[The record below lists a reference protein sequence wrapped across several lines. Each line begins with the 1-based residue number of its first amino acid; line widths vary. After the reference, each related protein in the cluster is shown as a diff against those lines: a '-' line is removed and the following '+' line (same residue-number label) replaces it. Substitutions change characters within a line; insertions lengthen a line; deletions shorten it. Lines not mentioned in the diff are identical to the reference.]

1 MRAVTVANPGPDYT
15 LTLGESDT
23 PRPGP
28 GQILIKVAAAGL
40 NRADLLQA
48 KGKYPPPAGASETLG
63 LEVSGEVAGAAADS
77 SFRTGDKVVALLAGG
92 GYAEFALADEGSVLP
107 LPAGVDPVEAA
118 GLPEALF
125 TAWTNLI
132 DAAGL
137 KTRQTLLV
145 HGGSSGV
152 GSIAIQLGAALGARV
167 LTTAAGAQRCE
178 KCERLGAALA
188 VDHTMEDFVEA
199 VLEATQG
206 HGADVILDMV
216 GGDYIGRNFAAAA
229 PKGRIVNIA
238 YQKGSVATVD
248 FRLMLAKRLTL
259 MATTLRGRPA
269 EEKRAIRDALLKTV
283 WPLIETGAIKPVID
297 RTFPLAEAGAAH
309 AHMAKGGHFGKIL
322 LTA

>member
-1 MRAVTVANPGPDYT
+1 MRAVTIVNPGPDYT
-15 LTLGESDT
+15 LALSESET
-23 PRPGP
+23 PVPGP
-28 GQILIKVAAAGL
+28 GQVLIKVAAAGL
-40 NRADLLQA
+40 NRADVLQA
-48 KGKYPPPAGASETLG
+48 KGKYPPPQGASETLG
-63 LEVSGEVAGAAADS
+63 LEVSGEVAQSAAGS
-77 SFRTGDKVVALLAGG
+77 PFRTGDKVVALLAGG
-92 GYAEFALADEGSVLP
+92 GYAEYALADEGSVLP
-107 LPAGVDPVEAA
+107 LPAGIDPVEAA

-152 GSIAIQLGAALGARV
+152 GSIAIQLGAALGAKV
-167 LTTAAGAQRCE
+167 LTTASGAERCE
-178 KCERLGAALA
+178 KCERLGALLA
-188 VDHTMEDFVEA
+188 IDHTAEDFVEA

-216 GGDYIGRNFAAAA
+216 GGDYIGRNFTAAA

-259 MATTLRGRPA
+259 TATTLRGRSA
-269 EEKRAIRDALLKTV
+269 EEKRAIRDALLNTV

-297 RTFPLAEAGAAH
+297 RTFPLAEASAAH

-322 LTA
+322 LTV